1 MIALGGTSKRG
12 YHAVNYSVRRRA
24 NATAAASGFREIK
37 TMSDVATAEKTTTLP
52 RTPPQILGPFYP
64 FMQTPTDSG
73 DLTNGGAA
81 QGTILYLSGRVL
93 AANGQPAAGAKVEIW
108 QANAAGRYS
117 HPNDDNLAA
126 PIDEKFNGF
135 AVTTTDGQGRY
146 SFKTVRPAAYPASPG
161 RWRPAHIH
169 FSVTAKYEQLVTQM
183 YFAGDK
189 WNETDSWLNSASRK
203 DLLITEPTQAVGK
216 EPGAEAVTF
225 DIVLTRG

>member
-1 MIALGGTSKRG
+1 MA
-12 YHAVNYSVRRRA
+12 
-24 NATAAASGFREIK
+24 
-37 TMSDVATAEKTTTLP
+37 DVATAAKPAATTLP

-64 FMQTPTDSG
+64 FMLQPTDSG

-81 QGTILYLSGRVL
+81 KGTVLYLSGRVL
-93 AANGQPAAGAKVEIW
+93 AANGTPVAGARVEIW

-117 HPNDDNLAA
+117 HPNDENVDA
-126 PIDEKFNGF
+126 PLDDKFNGF
-135 AVTTTDGQGRY
+135 AVAMTDGQGRY
-146 SFKTVRPAAYPASPG
+146 AFKTVRPAAYPAAPG

-183 YFAGDK
+183 YFKGDN

-203 DLLITEPTQAVGK
+203 DLLITDPTPAAGK
-216 EPGAEAVTF
+216 EDGAQEVTF

>member
-1 MIALGGTSKRG
+1 MADT
-12 YHAVNYSVRRRA
+12 
-24 NATAAASGFREIK
+24 ATADR
-37 TMSDVATAEKTTTLP
+37 TATTVLP

-64 FMQTPTDSG
+64 FMLKPTDSG
-73 DLTNGGAA
+73 DLTSDGAA
-81 QGTILYLSGRVL
+81 KGTILYLSGCVL
-93 AANGQPAAGAKVEIW
+93 AADGKPVPDARVEIW

-117 HPNDDNLAA
+117 HPNDENFDA
-126 PIDEKFNGF
+126 PLDEKFNGF

-146 SFKTVRPAAYPASPG
+146 SFKTVRPAAYPAAPG

-183 YFAGDK
+183 YFKGDQ

-203 DLLITEPTQAVGK
+203 DLLITDPTPAAGK
-216 EPGAEAVTF
+216 ESGAEEVSF